1 MAKPLL
7 VLGKTHQLK
16 VLLRRASL
24 HTVCEESRCP
34 NISQCFGSGT
44 ATFMILGNQCTRACS
59 FCNLKRGNPEPL
71 DPEEPYRLLEAV
83 KTLNL
88 RYVVITS
95 PTRDDLEDGGARTV
109 CQMHKGLKGEP
120 PKH

>member
-7 VLGKTHQLK
+7 VLSKTHSLK

-95 PTRDDLEDGGARTV
+95 PTRDDLEDGGGDSLPDA
-109 CQMHKGLKGEP
+109 
-120 PKH
+120 

>member
-1 MAKPLL
+1 
-7 VLGKTHQLK
+7 
-16 VLLRRASL
+16 
-24 HTVCEESRCP
+24 
-34 NISQCFGSGT
+34 
-44 ATFMILGNQCTRACS
+44 MILGNQCTRACS

-95 PTRDDLEDGGARTV
+95 PTRDDLEDGGAGQFAR
-109 CQMHKGLKGEP
+109 CIRGLKENL
-120 PKH
+120 